1 MPPGGETVVGKSFRF
16 VSLFLASLSLLTA
29 TPVAADEIRS
39 PSLTALRVDW
49 RAALDQLRTEINS
62 RSQIAGDFV
71 FVPRRS
77 VPRVDPRA
85 MPALMQL
92 NALSSQF
99 FTGIARSSVPVLLPF
114 DAAAYIEAQ
123 HNGAP
128 GAALALSRYQADF
141 NPVDMFDAGP
151 AGYSATFSLEPGAG
165 DGMPSRTFA
174 RPVEVQITGS
184 ALVYDIA
191 DPAGGK
197 GEPVKPLATIYP
209 DLRRF
214 IREGYVRYAFT
225 RFGAAYVVSVQ
236 CLDSV
241 AKPRRLACKEAYP
254 VAERFLK
261 ALHVAGGQRMRPLM
275 DVASVVIDRPAG
287 RPADFSYRPSGDI
300 IPNTGYRK
308 QGGHPDAMA
317 YAQIRFPLEKA
328 PAFVHS
334 QSYAKR
340 DKDDGPTAYPWR
352 DNFCESRS
360 FEVWQCGGGYG
371 HQGEDIR
378 AADCPSP
385 GDGRDACDPKQ
396 RGVVAVRDA
405 VVIRASKDQAA
416 TLEVNSRTEHIR
428 FRYMHMNPQALN
440 ADGVLNGR
448 IVTESE
454 KIGVI
459 SNYLDHPA
467 GTSMHLH
474 FDVQVFTR
482 DGWIWVSPYV
492 TLVSAYE
499 RLIRARGREIGPE
512 IAGTPQPVAHALPED
527 VVKPDLRE
535 GSSSEEN

>member
-1 MPPGGETVVGKSFRF
+1 MGRKSFRF
-16 VSLFLASLSLLTA
+16 VSLLLALLSLPIASPL
-29 TPVAADEIRS
+29 AADEFRS

-62 RSQIAGDFV
+62 RPQIAADFI
-71 FVPRRS
+71 FAPRRS
-77 VPRVDPRA
+77 VPRYDLRA
-85 MPALMQL
+85 MPALVQL
-92 NALSSQF
+92 NAVSSQF

-114 DAAAYIEAQ
+114 DAAAYLEAQ
-123 HNGAP
+123 RNGAP
-128 GAALALSRYQADF
+128 ASLSPSRYQADF
-141 NPVDMFDAGP
+141 NPVDLFDAGP

-165 DGMPSRTFA
+165 DGMPSRVFA

-184 ALVYDIA
+184 ALIYDIA
-191 DPAGGK
+191 DPSGGK
-197 GEPVKPLATIYP
+197 GEPVKPLAATYP

-225 RFGAAYVVSVQ
+225 RFGVAYVVSIQ

-261 ALHVAGGQRMRPLM
+261 ALRIAGGQRMRPLT
-275 DVASVVIDRPAG
+275 DIASGNIDRPVE
-287 RPADFSYRPSGDI
+287 RSADFSYRPSGDI
-300 IPNTGYRK
+300 IPNTGYRNR
-308 QGGHPDAMA
+308 GGHPDVMA

-328 PAFVHS
+328 PAFVRS

-340 DKDDGPTAYPWR
+340 DRNEGPIAYPWR

-360 FEVWQCGGGYG
+360 FEVWQCAGGYG

-378 AADCPSP
+378 AADCPPP
-385 GDGRDACDPKQ
+385 GEGRQACDPKH

-405 VVIRASKDQAA
+405 IVIRGAKDQAV

-428 FRYMHMNPQALN
+428 FRYMHMNPQVLT

-448 IVTESE
+448 MVIEGE
-454 KIGVI
+454 KIGVV

-499 RLIRARGREIGPE
+499 RLIHARGREVGPE
-512 IAGTPQPVAHALPED
+512 IAGTPQPVVHALPED

-535 GSSSEEN
+535 GASGEEN